1 MNRQQPS
8 QSFAS
13 GRPTILLRSSWQ
25 GVNIGDISH
34 TLGLGQLLRQYLPEA
49 HIILWPSRMEE
60 RVARLLRHHLPGLE
74 ILDPRDAA
82 AQDQAMDRADL
93 LLHGSGPGV
102 LGRAAIERWRD
113 RTDKPFGL
121 FGVTVQDP
129 PPDLAALLNG
139 AAFLFTRETASLDHL
154 RQAGCL
160 CPMQAFTPDAVFAM
174 DIRNE
179 GAGEAICRSHGLEPG
194 RFICAIPRLRYTP
207 YHLIREVDWT
217 QEKIRHVTETNE
229 RHGFD
234 DQARLREPIIRWVR
248 ETGMPVLVCP
258 EMTYELDIIDPLVID
273 PLPDDVKPKVKA
285 YREFWLPDAAQAV
298 YARAAYVVSLE
309 CHSPIMALAVRTP
322 AFYVR
327 QPEDTIKGQM
337 YYDLDLDPWVF
348 EIDATDPATVAE
360 RLMTVHAS
368 PDEAAARCDSVRARC
383 ADLHRQAMDAVTTA
397 LAADQVID
405 VQR

>member
-1 MNRQQPS
+1 MSWQRPS
-8 QSFAS
+8 QSFAAD
-13 GRPTILLRSSWQ
+13 RPTILLRSSWQ

-34 TLGLGQLLRQYLPEA
+34 TLGLGQLLRQSLPNLR
-49 HIILWPSRMEE
+49 IILWPSRMEE
-60 RVARLLRHHLPGLE
+60 RVARLLLQHLPGLE
-74 ILDPRDAA
+74 ILDPKDTA
-82 AQDQAMDRADL
+82 AQDEAMDRADL

-102 LGRAAIERWRD
+102 LGRVAIERWRA

-121 FGVTVQDP
+121 FGVTVENP
-129 PPDLAALLNG
+129 SPELAALLND
-139 AAFLFTRETASLDHL
+139 ASFLFTRETASLDHL
-154 RQAGCL
+154 RRAGCT
-160 CPMQAFTPDAVFAM
+160 CPTQAFTPDAVFAM
-174 DIRNE
+174 DNRNE
-179 GAGEAICRSHGLEPG
+179 EAGEAICRSHGLEPG

-207 YHLIREVDWT
+207 YHLIREMDWT

-229 RHGFD
+229 RHGFT

-273 PLPDDVKPKVKA
+273 PLPPDVKPKVKA

-298 YARAAYVVSLE
+298 YARAACLLSLE

-322 AFYVR
+322 AFYIR

-337 YYDLDLDPWVF
+337 YYDLKLDPWVF

-360 RLMTVHAS
+360 RLMAVHAS
-368 PDEAAARCDSVRARC
+368 PNEAAARCDSVRARC
-383 ADLHRQAMDAVTTA
+383 AALHRQAMSAVIAA
-397 LAADQVID
+397 LTENQVID
-405 VQR
+405 VKR